1 MFPGP
6 NVKTLP
12 DVLFVKVTKV
22 FIPLLCLDF
31 WIVLCQFLQTELTWR
46 KVRNVEASFHLM
58 KETGG
63 VFAQRVL
70 LNLYI
75 FFRLQ
80 E

>member
-12 DVLFVKVTKV
+12 GVLFVKATNV
-22 FIPLLCLDF
+22 FIALLCLNF
-31 WIVLCQFLQTELTWR
+31 WIVSRQSLQTELTWR
-46 KVRNVEASFHLM
+46 KVVEALFHLK

-63 VFAQRVL
+63 VFARRVRL
-70 LNLYI
+70 DLYL

>member
-22 FIPLLCLDF
+22 FIPLLRLDF

-46 KVRNVEASFHLM
+46 KVRNVEASFHLK